1 MLNMIFKKAI
11 LMKSVDDENTF
22 YICIG
27 KKRFIFRNG
36 TYCGWYK
43 P

>member
-1 MLNMIFKKAI
+1 MLNIIFKKAT
-11 LMKSVDDENTF
+11 LTPSCEGENVM
-22 YICIG
+22 YLCIG